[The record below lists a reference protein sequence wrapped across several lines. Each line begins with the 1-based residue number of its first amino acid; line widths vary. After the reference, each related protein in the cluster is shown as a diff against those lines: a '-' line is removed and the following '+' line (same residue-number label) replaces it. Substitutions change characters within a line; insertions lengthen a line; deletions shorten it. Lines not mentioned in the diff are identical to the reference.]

1 MKKKIFSL
9 LLVFVLIMG
18 ISMTTMA
25 AEVGV
30 DDAFNSEGMKIPESQ
45 YSAMWVGDYI
55 DINIDTYT
63 YEIISGE
70 ENVEMD
76 LENETLSFVKEGTT
90 QVEVDSTSDSS
101 EPEIYTFTILPAEE
115 AYVEY
120 QIPQSVKVGFTV
132 GTTPLREADADN
144 AYIYHNCLLG
154 GQRYGS
160 MNSMS
165 DLRSYG
171 FISQGWLDPFFP
183 DPETRTVRGYW
194 SMAFTR
200 PGTTY
205 IEIEGIEGDE
215 PYAITVEEP
224 VINTNLPKRV
234 QTGTKMQMTTSLD
247 NTELKNKK
255 IAEIQNRDIYDM
267 EAALGYQPTVEIVSG
282 AELVERENGDFSNIL
297 SSSEDITFT
306 GEGTVTFKVTYEMLP
321 FKEVESGESVA
332 VLDEVYYSPEETF
345 TVEVTSELTADAE
358 IIDRTGDGITTD
370 TSGLD
375 IDSIYENNDLN
386 PAEND
391 VEIVVSQEEESQ
403 EDSARLEQAASEN
416 GYSVKNVYEILMSVF
431 ADGSKV
437 AELTDNF
444 GSLTLSLYVGED
456 YAGQEAVV
464 YQLHNGTEI
473 ITHDGLKVNEDGTV
487 TITVDKL
494 STFAVAVAD
503 TETGSNMTPV
513 STGTSTSSTIQSVQ
527 TGDTARPFLWM
538 ALCIGSVGAI
548 AVLMKRKY
556 SEK

>member
-1 MKKKIFSL
+1 
-9 LLVFVLIMG
+9 
-18 ISMTTMA
+18 
-25 AEVGV
+25 
-30 DDAFNSEGMKIPESQ
+30 
-45 YSAMWVGDYI
+45 
-55 DINIDTYT
+55 
-63 YEIISGE
+63 
-70 ENVEMD
+70 
-76 LENETLSFVKEGTT
+76 
-90 QVEVDSTSDSS
+90 
-101 EPEIYTFTILPAEE
+101 
-115 AYVEY
+115 
-120 QIPQSVKVGFTV
+120 
-132 GTTPLREADADN
+132 
-144 AYIYHNCLLG
+144 
-154 GQRYGS
+154 
-160 MNSMS
+160 
-165 DLRSYG
+165 
-171 FISQGWLDPFFP
+171 
-183 DPETRTVRGYW
+183 
-194 SMAFTR
+194 MAFTR

-224 VINTNLPKRV
+224 VISTNLPKRV

-391 VEIVVSQEEESQ
+391 VEIVVSQEEASQ

-444 GSLTLSLYVGED
+444 GS
-456 YAGQEAVV
+456 
-464 YQLHNGTEI
+464 
-473 ITHDGLKVNEDGTV
+473 
-487 TITVDKL
+487 
-494 STFAVAVAD
+494 
-503 TETGSNMTPV
+503 
-513 STGTSTSSTIQSVQ
+513 
-527 TGDTARPFLWM
+527 R
-538 ALCIGSVGAI
+538 
-548 AVLMKRKY
+548 
-556 SEK
+556 